1 MAMSFRT
8 SPRSRSVTGLKECQM
23 TRTWNWL
30 ITRFDDERGQS
41 TVEYFLVILA
51 AAALAVMALRW
62 VQSTSGGS
70 GGGLLGELFGRVLRW
85 VIGRF

>member
-1 MAMSFRT
+1 
-8 SPRSRSVTGLKECQM
+8 M
-23 TRTWNWL
+23 TRVWNWF
-30 ITRFDDERGQS
+30 ITRLDSERGQS

-62 VQSTSGGS
+62 IQSTGGS
-70 GGGLLGELFGRVLRW
+70 GGGGLLGNLFGRVIQW

>member
-1 MAMSFRT
+1 
-8 SPRSRSVTGLKECQM
+8 M
-23 TRTWNWL
+23 TRAWNWL
-30 ITRFDDERGQS
+30 IIRLDDERGQS

-62 VQSTSGGS
+62 VQNTSGSG

-85 VIGRF
+85 VIARF